1 MPPVRSL
8 KDLSREVSLSAART
22 DWDGAKKRAEAEAK
36 RFAQAGEQNLKTAR
50 NAGFTEATHKDLFDK
65 QAEAKK
71 QPEILEGVIK
81 RMNLDLGRDLDAF
94 SRPESTGFFSA
105 GSLTVDLLEERG
117 RKLQKTFQ
125 ACRTSIK
132 QGVEREGL
140 ERSVAAELTSALD
153 RVQQTMIDK
162 IQVAQ
167 EAFGRIAESDEAL
180 AMKLAQATSRQRQ
193 YRPVHVFNQIDVLAA
208 ARSHADAAGL
218 VRLQMLEA
226 AFNAQG

>member
-71 QPEILEGVIK
+71 QPEILIIK

-94 SRPESTGFFSA
+94 SRPESTGFFSS
-105 GSLTVDLLEERG
+105 GMLTVDLLEERG

-180 AMKLAQATSRQRQ
+180 AMKLAQAASRQRQ

>member
-71 QPEILEGVIK
+71 QPEILIIK

-94 SRPESTGFFSA
+94 SRPESTGFFSS
-105 GSLTVDLLEERG
+105 GMLTVDLLEERG